1 MWLRSLFIECGA
13 RLAWAQFDSV
23 LQGLL
28 LQGHMLLDADFELA
42 FALECRLDRLD
53 SVDVGQLE
61 HGHVLSREPVKDGK
75 MVD

>member
-1 MWLRSLFIECGA
+1 
-13 RLAWAQFDSV
+13 
-23 LQGLL
+23 
-28 LQGHMLLDADFELA
+28 MLLDADFELA